1 MSNVSAQL
9 LIVMQPLSQNLLA
22 GFVAAASASSS
33 TRGGVLAS
41 SVLASAVATQPV
53 SLPRVRCGVEG
64 GGLLSRSVRAGGSAS
79 ALSCCSL
86 LGSRVC
92 GRRGSSGRSRAN
104 PAVERTC
111 AKSRAG
117 RSLLR

>member
-1 MSNVSAQL
+1 
-9 LIVMQPLSQNLLA
+9 MQPLSPNLLA
-22 GFVAAASASSS
+22 GFVAAASASSR
-33 TRGGVLAS
+33 TRGVRRGGVLAS

-64 GGLLSRSVRAGGSAS
+64 GGLLSPSVRAGGSAG

-92 GRRGSSGRSRAN
+92 GRSDSSGRSRAN